1 MAKKIC
7 LDAGHYG
14 KSNRSPAVKTYYESE
29 MTWKLHLKLKAE
41 LESYGFVVT
50 TTRSN
55 QATDLGLIARGKKAK
70 GCDLFLSIHSNAV
83 GSRVDENVDHIVIMR
98 LIDDN
103 TTDIDEKSKALA
115 EKLAPVIT
123 NVMGVK
129 QKEYRIPANKSSYDR
144 NGDGLLNDNYYG
156 VLHGCRQVGVPGLI
170 LEHSFH
176 TNTRSTEWLLV
187 DSNLDKLAKAEA
199 EVISEFFGM
208 KKKVVH
214 RVQVGAYL
222 LKKNSEKMLNTLK
235 SAGYNGFIT
244 KVGLYYKVQVG
255 AFEVESNATRLAK
268 ELKNKGFSAFVVK
281 VTI

>member
-14 KSNRSPAVKTYYESE
+14 KYNRSPAVKTYYESE

-70 GCDLFLSIHSNAV
+70 GCDFFLSIHSNAV

-129 QKEYRIPANKSSYDR
+129 QKNYRIPANKSSYDR
-144 NGDGLLNDNYYG
+144 NGDGILNDNYYG

-199 EVISEFFGM
+199 EVIAKHFGA
-208 KKKVVH
+208 KKTIF
-214 RVQVGAYL
+214 RVQIGAYF

-235 SAGYNGFIT
+235 AAGYNGFIT

-268 ELKNKGFSAFVVK
+268 ELKNKGFSTFVVK
-281 VTI
+281 GTV